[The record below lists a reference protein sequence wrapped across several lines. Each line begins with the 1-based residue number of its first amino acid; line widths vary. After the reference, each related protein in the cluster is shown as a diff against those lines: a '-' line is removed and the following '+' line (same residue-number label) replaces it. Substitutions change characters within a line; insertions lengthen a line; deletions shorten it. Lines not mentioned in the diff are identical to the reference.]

1 MSPHALMSPE
11 KVKVNRSQLRR
22 KQSALFRRARGRTVV
37 VVSNARGGGGVKYVL
52 DEAYAEELWR
62 NLRAATETL
71 EILEDRKLLRRLL
84 RATKG
89 LDEDVERGRLHSL
102 DEALGVD

>member
-1 MSPHALMSPE
+1 MSLQALTSPE
-11 KVKVNRSQLRR
+11 KIEVNRSQLRR

-37 VVSNARGGGGVKYVL
+37 VVTNARKSGGVKYVL
-52 DEAYAEELWR
+52 DQSYLEELWR

-71 EILEDRKLLRRLL
+71 EILKDRKLLERLL
-84 RATKG
+84 KASEG

-102 DEALGVD
+102 DEVFGAN